1 MAETPKRSGLFRR
14 LTESL
19 FEDVSQKAKAEA
31 AAAAAAAA
39 QPSAL
44 PGITVEE
51 ASAVSKDI
59 LAALTGKAAAAPPP
73 SAELAVAD
81 EVAPS
86 PAALPKEAS
95 SLAIEQTHF
104 AARLQEIVSTAPGHG
119 AAGKLQLL
127 NLDEL
132 KKGAGDKWEA
142 MAERARH
149 VAQQVISHRL
159 APSDILAPYDDDSF
173 VVLFAELTEEQARMK
188 AAAIARELRERLL
201 GELGPESKNWVKAFV
216 TGIEDIS
223 PVSGEEATDLGLA
236 QLRALDDKFNQA
248 DDVAPEQLAPND
260 VELQRRVGE
269 VGVSYRPTFLVSRGI
284 IGLAEARTQRLD
296 SLNRLLT
303 GANAYPKNDAA
314 VIFEIDR
321 TVMTRAFQHLRDI
334 VKDGR
339 TPGILYITL
348 HLQTLIAHSSGQIID
363 LLRFL
368 PVELRRF
375 VIVGLNGQPQNAPR
389 ARIFEL
395 AQEVQPFCR
404 SITLQVPADFH
415 EFERAARM
423 KISAVGLDLEEPDLG
438 EVTPTLFSSQ
448 ILPMASA
455 ARAAGIQSFL
465 YGIRRKEVAK
475 AARDAGFTYLNGP
488 IVAKEIRR
496 PIAINHHP

>member
-1 MAETPKRSGLFRR
+1 MAETPKRGGLFRR

-31 AAAAAAAA
+31 AAAAASS
-39 QPSAL
+39 QPPAPS
-44 PGITVEE
+44 GITVEE

-59 LAALTGKAAAAPPP
+59 LAALTGKTATPPP

-81 EVAPS
+81 EVAPA
-86 PAALPKEAS
+86 PAAPPKEAS

-216 TGIEDIS
+216 TGIEDMS

-339 TPGILYITL
+339 TPGVLYITL

-404 SITLQVPADFH
+404 SVTLQVPADFH

-488 IVAKEIRR
+488 IIAKEIRR

>member
-1 MAETPKRSGLFRR
+1 MAETPKRGGLFRR

-19 FEDVSQKAKAEA
+19 FEDVSEKARAEA
-31 AAAAAAAA
+31 AAAAA
-39 QPSAL
+39 P
-44 PGITVEE
+44 PPPPREE
-51 ASAVSKDI
+51 PAEVSRDL
-59 LAALTGKAAAAPPP
+59 LAALTGRAPTSPP
-73 SAELAVAD
+73 SPELAVS
-81 EVAPS
+81 EPEPTPQHPKFEPS
-86 PAALPKEAS
+86 AS
-95 SLAIEQTHF
+95 ALAIEQTHF

-132 KKGAGDKWEA
+132 KRHAGDKWEA
-142 MAERARH
+142 MAERARL
-149 VAQQVISHRL
+149 VAEQVISHRL

-201 GELGPESKNWVKAFV
+201 GELGPESRNWVKAFV
-216 TGIEDIS
+216 TGFDDMS
-223 PVSGEEATDLGLA
+223 PVSGDEISDMGMA
-236 QLRALDDKFNQA
+236 QLKALDDKFNQA
-248 DDVAPEQLAPND
+248 EDVAPEQLAPND
-260 VELQRRVGE
+260 IELQRRVGE
-269 VGVSYRPTFLVSRGI
+269 VGVSYRPTFLVARGI

-303 GANAYPKNDAA
+303 GAHAYPKNDAS
-314 VIFEIDR
+314 VTFELDR
-321 TVMTRAFQHLRDI
+321 AVMTRAFQHLREI

-339 TPGILYITL
+339 TPGVMHVNL

-363 LLRFL
+363 LLRFM

-375 VIVGLNGQPQNAPR
+375 IIVGLNGQPHHAPR
-389 ARIFEL
+389 ARMFEL

-404 SITLQVPADFH
+404 SVTLQVPPDFH

-438 EVTPTLFSSQ
+438 EVTPTLFTQQ
-448 ILPMASA
+448 ILPMAAA
-455 ARAAGIQSFL
+455 ARAAGVHSFL

-475 AARDAGFTYLNGP
+475 AARDTGFTYLNGP